1 MFMEGKMTDCRAAD
15 ILQEYNAWRHRSY
28 DAVDVSYT
36 PDELTEALEL
46 AVKALKPKLK
56 PTLDNIAAAVLDETG
71 ITMDDL
77 LSVNRYRDFAEARW
91 MVAWIG
97 YSYANASTP
106 RLARFLNR
114 SNHSTVLHGIKF
126 AREWMENPI
135 LNPEWVR
142 KTKKIIEKIKYYHTN
157 QLKQEDKR

>member
-1 MFMEGKMTDCRAAD
+1 MTEGRAAD
-15 ILQEYNAWRHRSY
+15 ILQEYNTWRHNSY
-28 DAVDVSYT
+28 DSVDVSYT

-77 LSVNRYRDFAEARW
+77 LSANKYRDFAEARW

-97 YSYANASTP
+97 YSYANVSTP
-106 RLARFLNR
+106 MLARFLHR
-114 SNHSTVLHGIKF
+114 HNHSTILHGIKS
-126 AREWMENPI
+126 AKEWMENPA

-142 KTKKIIEKIKYYHTN
+142 KTKNIVEKIEYYLMFN
-157 QLKQEDKR
+157 ED

>member
-1 MFMEGKMTDCRAAD
+1 MTEGRAAD
-15 ILQEYNAWRHRSY
+15 ILQEYNAWRNNSY
-28 DAVDVSYT
+28 DVADVSYT
-36 PDELTEALEL
+36 QDELTEALEL

-71 ITMDDL
+71 LTMDDL
-77 LSVNRYRDFAEARW
+77 LSPNKHRDFAEARW

-106 RLARFLNR
+106 ILARFLHR
-114 SNHSTVLHGIKF
+114 YNHSTILHGIKF
-126 AREWMENPI
+126 GREWMENPV

-142 KTKKIIEKIKYYHTN
+142 KAKNIVEKIEYYLMFN
-157 QLKQEDKR
+157 KG